1 MVKIY
6 SEKEIEIVKKG
17 GEILAKVFK
26 GLQRRI
32 KIGVN
37 LRELDELAHNLTRKL
52 GAEPAFFGYRPD
64 GARYPY
70 PFAICTSLNNIIVH
84 GQPTSYKLKSG
95 DVLKI
100 DFGIKYKGTRREP
113 AEWFYSDA
121 AFTVIVGKSDSL
133 KNNLIKATKKAL
145 EEAMEIAKP
154 GKTLGD
160 IGWAIEKT
168 AKKFGVKVIKGLTG
182 HGIGQSLHEDPT
194 IYNYGKKGTGL
205 VLKPGMVLA
214 IEPMFAIGTDQ
225 IIQNSDESW
234 ATKDG
239 SLSAH
244 FEHTIV
250 ITDKG
255 SRVLTE

>member
-6 SEKEIEIVKKG
+6 NEKEIEIIKKG

-26 GLQRRI
+26 GIERRI
-32 KIGVN
+32 KIGIS

-100 DFGIKYKGTRREP
+100 DFGIKYKG
-113 AEWFYSDA
+113 FYSDS
-121 AFTVIVGKSDSL
+121 AFTIIIGKTDAL
-133 KNNLIKATKKAL
+133 KTNLIKATKKAL
-145 EEAMEIAKP
+145 EEAIKYAKP
-154 GKTLGD
+154 GNTLGD

-168 AKKFGVKVIKGLTG
+168 AKKYGVKVIKGLTG

-205 VLKPGMVLA
+205 ILKPGMILA
-214 IEPMFAIGTDQ
+214 IEPMFAIGTNQ
-225 IIQNSDESW
+225 IVQNSDESW
-234 ATKDG
+234 ATKDR

-244 FEHTIV
+244 FEHTIA
-250 ITDKG
+250 ITEKN
-255 SRVLTE
+255 SEVLTQ